1 MGTFLH
7 NFGEEQ
13 NIIKRRSLDIHP
25 SQISPEKKHSV
36 VEEVAEVSWAWKE
49 APQAPIIRTVN
60 TNNETYN
67 ISPARERPKLLK
79 RRKFYSKP

>member
-49 APQAPIIRTVN
+49 AP
-60 TNNETYN
+60 
-67 ISPARERPKLLK
+67 
-79 RRKFYSKP
+79 